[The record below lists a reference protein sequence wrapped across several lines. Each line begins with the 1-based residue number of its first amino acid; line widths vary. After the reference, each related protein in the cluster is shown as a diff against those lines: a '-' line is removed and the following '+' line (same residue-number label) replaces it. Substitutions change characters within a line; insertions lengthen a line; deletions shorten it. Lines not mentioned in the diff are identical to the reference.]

1 MAIEIIK
8 AGIAD
13 TLQDE
18 GRFGHQHLGIQP
30 TGCMDLVAAA
40 IANYLTGN
48 QKNEL
53 VLECFFPAAQIQF
66 KQNTC
71 IAISGADFMPTLNNQ
86 LISINQPVFVK
97 AGDILRFIK
106 KKNGTCCYI
115 AFKDGLF
122 VTPWLNSGST
132 NLVAGVGGFNGR
144 LLQKGDIIPLA
155 NSANTKNE
163 QPINWLANANSFYNN
178 HSIIRIIK
186 GPEWD
191 WLSEDAKNT
200 ITSAEFSIAP
210 NSNRMAYTLTG
221 HLLKQKQPSELVST
235 AVTKGTIQ
243 LLPNGTLMVLMA
255 DHQTT
260 GGYPRVL
267 QIIKAAIPSFVQ
279 QQANNK
285 ISFSVVDMQTA
296 AALLLKQERD
306 LLKLKNACMFKLTN
320 K

>member
-8 AGIAD
+8 SGIAD
-13 TLQDE
+13 SLQDE
-18 GRFGHQHLGIQP
+18 GRFGNQHLGIQP
-30 TGCMDLVAAA
+30 TGCMDFVGAT
-40 IANYLTGN
+40 IANYLLGN
-48 QKNEL
+48 FKSET
-53 VLECFFPAAQIQF
+53 VLECFFPAAQILF
-66 KQNTC
+66 KQNAC
-71 IAISGADFMPTLNNQ
+71 IAISGANFTPTLNNQ
-86 LISINQPVFVK
+86 TISINQPVTVK
-97 AGDILRFIK
+97 AGDVLQFTK

-115 AFKDGLF
+115 AFKDGLS

-132 NLVAGVGGFNGR
+132 NLVAGMGGFNGR
-144 LLQKGDIIPLA
+144 LLQTGDIIPLV
-155 NSANTKNE
+155 NSTTKNE
-163 QPINWLANANSFYNN
+163 QAINWQANANSFYNN

-235 AVTKGTIQ
+235 AVTKGTVQ